1 VLRDRTVVVGG
12 VLAAVCV
19 NAVLGYATGTAT
31 LLAVTPAGIAIYLF
45 GGVAIPQFVVHR
57 RTASTGA
64 LGASALAGV
73 ASGAVLVAALLD
85 GGLYADW
92 GGGFVTLLT
101 LALLGVVLSAS
112 WRAFAEGYRG

>member
-1 VLRDRTVVVGG
+1 MAERRIVVTGVVV
-12 VLAAVCV
+12 AVCV
-19 NAVLGYATGTAT
+19 NGALGYVTGTAT
-31 LLAVTPAGIAIYLF
+31 LLAVTPVGIAVYLL
-45 GGVAIPQFVVHR
+45 GGVAVPQFVVHR

-73 ASGAVLVAALLD
+73 ASGAVLVVGLLD
-85 GGLYADW
+85 AGLYADW
-92 GGGFVTLLT
+92 GGSFVTLLS